1 MVQQTWRRHTASNQR
16 AWDEIATARAR
27 WRHEQG
33 MTAEFFASGGVRLPE
48 VARRALGELAG
59 LHVLHLQCATGEES
73 LSLANLGAEVTAVD
87 ISEAQIDIARQT
99 ATAAALPV
107 TFVAADVLDLPG
119 YLRDGGFDLVYT
131 ATGVLPWLPDLTRWT
146 RMVADALRADGR
158 LVLLEE
164 HPVAACLWADEQELR
179 IEGDYFGRNRP
190 YHDAGWAHFP
200 GADDAT
206 ETKAQF
212 HWPLGDVVSNLVDA
226 GLTVTRVEEFPV
238 DEGSSWR
245 FGASTDLASRLPGSF
260 LLLADRP

>member
-1 MVQQTWRRHTASNQR
+1 MDQQMWRRHTANNQR

-33 MTAEFFASGGVRLPE
+33 MTAGFFASGGVRLPE
-48 VARRALGELAG
+48 VARAALGDLTGVRA
-59 LHVLHLQCATGEES
+59 LHLQCATGEAS

-87 ISEAQIDIARQT
+87 ISPAQVDIARQT
-99 ATAAALPV
+99 ACAAGLPV
-107 TFVAADVLDLPG
+107 TFVAADVLDLPTALG
-119 YLRDGGFDLVYT
+119 DGGFDLVYT
-131 ATGVLPWLPDLTRWT
+131 ATGVLPWLPDLTRWADT
-146 RMVADALRADGR
+146 VAASLRPGGR

-164 HPVAACLWADEQELR
+164 HPFAACLGGDEQELR

-190 YHDAGWAHFP
+190 YHDTGWAHFP

-212 HWPLGDVVSNLVDA
+212 HWPLGDVISNLVDA
-226 GLTVTRVEEFPV
+226 GLAVTRLEEFPV

-245 FGASTDLASRLPGSF
+245 FGSSTDLASRLPGSF
-260 LLLADRP
+260 LLLADRS